1 MNNVKQSSERA
12 NKSIDNAVKNLQSD
26 DEDYIIDYFAEL
38 IFSVKTE
45 LGVAQAT
52 NAKSTIKNA
61 IKNEIK
67 NEIRIS
73 PSFMTALDSAVVFA
87 RRIIYFNLVLNQKMA
102 WRLP

>member
-1 MNNVKQSSERA
+1 MNNVKQSSERT
-12 NKSIDNAVKNLQSD
+12 NKLIDNAVKNHQSD

-67 NEIRIS
+67 IRS
-73 PSFMTALDSAVVFA
+73 NCMTALDSAVVFA
-87 RRIIYFNLVLNQKMA
+87 RRIIYFNLVLSLKTA

>member
-1 MNNVKQSSERA
+1 MNNLKQSSERA
-12 NKSIDNAVKNLQSD
+12 NKLIGNAVKNHQSD

-52 NAKSTIKNA
+52 NAKSAIKNA

-67 NEIRIS
+67 IRS
-73 PSFMTALDSAVVFA
+73 SFMTALDSAIVFA
-87 RRIIYFNLVLNQKMA
+87 RRIIYFNLVLRPETA

>member
-26 DEDYIIDYFAEL
+26 DENYIIDYFAEL

-61 IKNEIK
+61 IK